1 MSNNIKKIFFIEKKG
16 IFVMMQTVQEPLKV
30 FISYSHKDKRLKD
43 KLITHLNAL
52 IRQKYISLWY
62 DNMIL
67 PGKEIDEEIRAA
79 LQSSQIVLLL
89 LSADYL
95 TSNYC
100 YQEEMEEAMNLR
112 KEKKLV
118 VIPIMLREVDLTGTP
133 IDKIMSLPEDRKAVT
148 QFRNEDVAF
157 KNVADGIRKVVEGWF
172 RECTFGS
179 ETISKKSVSNK
190 NKENNMPVTQNNYGF
205 QFNGSTINGGNFE
218 IKN

>member
-1 MSNNIKKIFFIEKKG
+1 
-16 IFVMMQTVQEPLKV
+16 MQSVQEPLKV

-43 KLITHLNAL
+43 KLITHLNSL

-67 PGKEIDEEIRAA
+67 PGKEINDEIRQA
-79 LQSSQIVLLL
+79 LQGSQIVLLL

-100 YQEEMEEAMNLR
+100 YQKEMEEAMNLR
-112 KEKKLV
+112 KEKKLA
-118 VIPIMLREVDLTGTP
+118 VIPIMLRDVDLIGTP
-133 IDKIMSLPEDRKAVT
+133 IDSIMSLPEDRKAVT
-148 QFRNEDVAF
+148 QFRNEDAAL
-157 KNVADGIRKVVEGWF
+157 KNVAEGIRKVVEGWF

-179 ETISKKSVSNK
+179 ETIPEKSFSNK
-190 NKENNMPVTQNNYGF
+190 NKENNTSAIQNNYGF
-205 QFNGSTINGGNFE
+205 QFNGSTINGGHFE